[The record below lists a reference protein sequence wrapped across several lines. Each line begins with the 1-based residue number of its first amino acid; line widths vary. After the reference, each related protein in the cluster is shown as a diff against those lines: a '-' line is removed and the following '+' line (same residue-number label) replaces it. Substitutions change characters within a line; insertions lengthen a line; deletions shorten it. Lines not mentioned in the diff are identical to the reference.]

1 MENFMEKMLI
11 LNITKTSTKEL
22 GKTIL
27 MIEELSNATIGQYL
41 VIVAKTMIAFFAI
54 VFLVVIVLA
63 LAGYITSKII
73 ERS

>member
-1 MENFMEKMLI
+1 
-11 LNITKTSTKEL
+11 
-22 GKTIL
+22 